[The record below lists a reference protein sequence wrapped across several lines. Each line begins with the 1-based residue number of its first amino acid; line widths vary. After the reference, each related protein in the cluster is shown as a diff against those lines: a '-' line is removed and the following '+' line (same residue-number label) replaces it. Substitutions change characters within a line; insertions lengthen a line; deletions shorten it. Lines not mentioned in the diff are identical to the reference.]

1 MIQGAAYRPH
11 PSGHLLSLADK
22 ELELSKMDAENRNPL
37 LPPSAF
43 EPRGVSLV
51 DVIPEFDVDYLPPP
65 PVRHLWRHV
74 LLFLATCATTFIA
87 GVYYSDYRPD
97 GAWVA
102 FLRELS
108 WPAIKDGL
116 MYSAALMAILF
127 CHEMGHFVQA
137 CRYGVYA
144 SLPYFIPNPV
154 PVIGTF
160 GAVIRMDPQCGNRK
174 AIFDIGISG
183 PLAGLLPTFAL
194 LFVGLSWSHYK
205 EIKTHEIVLG
215 TPPLVEYVFSWMHG
229 PMPANNTIDY
239 HPVAFAAWVGLLITS
254 INLMPIGQLDG
265 GHILYAMFRK
275 QAHVAS
281 MAVLVLAITASIV
294 LMIPDW
300 WFMLGVITFLGTRH
314 PPTTDDS
321 VPLGKG
327 RFALGMLTLAF
338 LLLGFTPRPMGI
350 AP

>member
-1 MIQGAAYRPH
+1 
-11 PSGHLLSLADK
+11 LSLSDK
-22 ELELSKMDAENRNPL
+22 ELEFSKMDAENLNPL
-37 LPPSAF
+37 PPPSAF
-43 EPRGVSLV
+43 EPREVSLV
-51 DVIPEFDVDYLPPP
+51 DLIPEFDVDYLPPP
-65 PVRHLWRHV
+65 PVRHLWRHM
-74 LLFLATCATTFIA
+74 LLFLATCTTTFIA
-87 GVYYSDYRPD
+87 GVVYSDHCPD
-97 GAWVA
+97 GAWAA

-116 MYSAALMAILF
+116 MYSAALMTILF

-144 SLPYFIPNPV
+144 SLPYFIPCPL
-154 PVIGTF
+154 PPIGTF

-194 LFVGLSWSHYK
+194 LLVGLSWSHCEK
-205 EIKTHEIVLG
+205 IKTGVIVYG
-215 TPPLVEYVFSWMHG
+215 TPLLVKHLFAWMHG
-229 PMPANNTIDY
+229 PIPAGSMIAY
-239 HPVAFAAWVGLLITS
+239 HPIAFAAWVGLLITS

-265 GHILYAMFRK
+265 GHILYGMFRK
-275 QAHVAS
+275 KAHVAS
-281 MAVLVLAITASIV
+281 MAVLVLAITASIAWK
-294 LMIPDW
+294 MPHW

-321 VPLGKG
+321 VSLGAG
-327 RFALGMLTLAF
+327 RYVLGMLTLAF
-338 LLLGFTPRPMGI
+338 LFLGFAPVPFRI